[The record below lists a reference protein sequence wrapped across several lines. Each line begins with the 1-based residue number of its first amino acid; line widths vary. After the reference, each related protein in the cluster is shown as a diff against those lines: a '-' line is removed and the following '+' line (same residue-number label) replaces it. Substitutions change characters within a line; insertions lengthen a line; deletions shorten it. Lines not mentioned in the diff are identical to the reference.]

1 MEIRKIEN
9 KDYVM
14 LPRLQHPGLKPQHVE
29 RDAFKAELKHI
40 EGHGD
45 FWLLYWW
52 YEYGEELYIKRCVN
66 LQLSV
71 INVEKN
77 L

>member
-29 RDAFKAELKHI
+29 RDAFKAELKHV
-40 EGHGD
+40 EAHGD

-52 YEYGEELYIKRCVN
+52 YEYGDELYIKRCVN
-66 LQLSV
+66 L
-71 INVEKN
+71 
-77 L
+77 